1 MRINR
6 EILLRVARE
15 TAQKRAMSDPE
26 LVAAYLTGSLCSEAP
41 FLGNA
46 TDVDIVFVHQEP
58 QKVRREILPLT
69 ADVHLDI
76 VHNPRSLYE
85 KPKELRIDPWL
96 GPELY
101 DPIPL
106 YVTQHFFEFV
116 QAGVRAEYHDPAN
129 VMARASRNAERA
141 RQIWSGV
148 SLSEA
153 TGPALLLDWLKAV
166 SHAVNAI
173 ALLNGGALAERRLLL
188 QFPARAEAAGVP
200 DLAGRLVTLLGGDRV
215 DSASL
220 ERLLAEWEKSF
231 MEAAG
236 QNGVHESI
244 GEVRL
249 PYYKQA
255 FQAML
260 EGESPYDILW
270 PLIRTWTQ
278 AALALPPEGQSAW
291 QDACESLGLIGPAF
305 DERQEDLDTFIDAV
319 EDALENLANSQ
330 GI

>member
-129 VMARASRNAERA
+129 VMARASR
-141 RQIWSGV
+141 
-148 SLSEA
+148 
-153 TGPALLLDWLKAV
+153 
-166 SHAVNAI
+166 
-173 ALLNGGALAERRLLL
+173 NGGALAERRLLL